1 MSDESIL
8 ASQCQEALIS
18 VRLVEADHY
27 QAAPHP
33 GLDPLVSQFT
43 GYDIKKVP
51 IIRIF
56 GSTPAGQRVCLH
68 LHGVFPYFYVPMPP
82 NEDDGFVF
90 RLAASLNKAINLSL
104 NQARAKIEHVYK
116 AVKVQIININLILR
130 LYTNIP
136 YTRSVVFLC
145 TATTPSSTPSSRSTS
160 TTPSW

>member
-27 QAAPHP
+27 QAAPQP

-56 GSTPAGQRVCLH
+56 GSPPAGQRVCLH

-82 NEDDGFVF
+82 NEDDGFVY

-116 AVKVQIININLILR
+116 AVKVEIINMNLILR
-130 LYTNIP
+130 LYTNTIH
-136 YTRSVVFLC
+136 
-145 TATTPSSTPSSRSTS
+145 
-160 TTPSW
+160 